1 MASTGDLPTH
11 LFEGGTHPFLDVS
24 YLFQW
29 NPDILAFATP
39 KAVYDYFVGPFGAD
53 PRVENWPLL
62 NSPWPPIVLSVCYL
76 LVGPLGRV
84 LMKDREPF
92 NVKRF
97 ATLHNA
103 ILLAVSLYMAVETIS
118 AAAENFGWWGYPP
131 GKWTDA
137 PNARKPDGPIFCEPV
152 EKLGYPSAWSPS
164 GLRLARVL
172 YIHYLSKAYEFVD
185 TVLMVLKKNF
195 RQVTFL
201 HVYHHA
207 TTFFPVWYWTVKYG
221 PGGAPWFCCM
231 LNSTVHVV
239 MYSYYLATS
248 LGVRVPKPFKAM
260 ITLGQLT
267 QFVSFIVQGYWL
279 VFVNDCYHPRL
290 PPLMLQAQC
299 VIFFILFLNFFIRAY
314 CAKGSGEG
322 KGKGGKAKAEAEA
335 ANGRANGHANG
346 HSTTNGSGSSTLRQR
361 KPAGGGAAGGGR
373 TPARDPNANENERDF
388 IDDSIRAS

>member
-1 MASTGDLPTH
+1 MADTGSLPTY

-24 YLFQW
+24 HLFQW

-62 NSPWPPIVLSVCYL
+62 NSPWPPIALSVCYL

-103 ILLAVSLYMAVETIS
+103 ILLAVSLYMAVETVS
-118 AAAENFGWWGYPP
+118 AAAENFGWWGYAE

-137 PNARKPDGPIFCEPV
+137 PNARKPDGPILCEPV

-231 LNSTVHVV
+231 LNSSVHVV

-279 VFVNDCYHPRL
+279 VVVNDCYHPRL
-290 PPLMLQAQC
+290 PPFMLQFQC
-299 VIFFILFLNFFIRAY
+299 VVFFVLFLNFFIRAY
-314 CAKGSGEG
+314 CGG
-322 KGKGGKAKAEAEA
+322 KGKGAGKGKVKDEA
-335 ANGRANGHANG
+335 AAANGHANG
-346 HSTTNGSGSSTLRQR
+346 HANGQGSGTLRQR
-361 KPAGGGAAGGGR
+361 KTAGGRDGEPAAAGRTGGR
-373 TPARDPNANENERDF
+373 ANPNENERDF